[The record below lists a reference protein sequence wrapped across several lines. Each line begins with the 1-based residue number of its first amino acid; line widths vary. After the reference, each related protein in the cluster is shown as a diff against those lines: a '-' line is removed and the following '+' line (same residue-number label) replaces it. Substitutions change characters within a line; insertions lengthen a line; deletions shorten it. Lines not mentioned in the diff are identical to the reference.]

1 MDGAT
6 VKGNSAEFR
15 VWAPAARRVTL
26 RLMRRDGERQDI
38 AMQAGGDGVYR
49 LTTDAKPGDRYFYL
63 VDNDPLQLPDP
74 VSRLLPD
81 DVHGAT
87 EIVDPL
93 AHQWGDRGWKG
104 IAYGDYVIYEIH
116 VGTFTPGG

>member
-26 RLMRRDGERQDI
+26 RLIRRDGVRQDI
-38 AMQAGGDGVYR
+38 AMQAGGDCMYR
-49 LTTDAKPGDRYFYL
+49 LTADAKPGDRYFYL
-63 VDNDPLQLPDP
+63 VDDDSLQLQDP
-74 VSRLLPD
+74 VSRLLPQG
-81 DVHGAT
+81 VHGPT
-87 EIVDPL
+87 EIVDPQ
-93 AHQWGDRGWKG
+93 AHQWRDRGWKG

-116 VGTFTPGG
+116 